1 MRRVASNAEVAMSIY
16 IAFLR
21 GINVGGK
28 NKLKMADLKHMLE
41 GQGLVR
47 VETYIQSGNV
57 IFESD
62 EGEEYLRTKL
72 AREIE
77 RAFGI
82 TTVVVLRTVDELKR
96 LIQGCPFSLEEIAR
110 AEMLNTEGESMY
122 ADLLT
127 RVPDID
133 TIRQFNAIEAGNDEW
148 RFAGRDIYILLRL
161 SIRNS
166 KRANN
171 LDKMNLPGT
180 IRNWKTLSKLCVLA
194 GSRLNQ

>member
-1 MRRVASNAEVAMSIY
+1 MSIY

-41 GQGLVR
+41 GLGLAR

-77 RAFGI
+77 RVFGI

-96 LIQGCPFSLEEIAR
+96 LIQGCPFSLEEIVH
-110 AEMLNTEGESMY
+110 AEMLNAEGESMY

-133 TIRQFNAIEAGNDEW
+133 TIQQFNAIEAGNDEW
-148 RFAGRDIYILLRL
+148 WFAGRDIYILLRR

-180 IRNWKTLSKLCVLA
+180 IRNWKTLSKLYALA
-194 GSRLNQ
+194 RSRLNQ